1 MSSGTLLCA
10 ITNAKGI
17 GLVSHSESNVSAY
30 FVENVVSGG
39 SYASILQPEDSEQP
53 VITYSV
59 VTKGRTIMLS
69 GSAQFVNDTA
79 VVNFDE
85 DIANL
90 IDESSPIV
98 VSITPNQL
106 INGSWAVISRSS
118 DGFVAVKNGADEDVR
133 FDYVVIATLKDLKPL
148 PEEIANQ
155 DLIRTI
161 NGASMFTVKEG
172 ENPEPIKEKK
182 KAADPEQQ
190 REWEEKYL
198 SPNLLGPQLPS
209 EK

>member
-1 MSSGTLLCA
+1 MATNSLLEHIFANGIDLGTGVLAYGSAGVRASGTHFGA

-59 VTKGRTIMLS
+59 VAKGKTIMFS

-85 DIANL
+85 DMANL

-118 DGFVAVKNGADEDVR
+118 DGFVAVKNGGGEDVR

-148 PEEIANQ
+148 PEEIADQ
-155 DLIRTI
+155 DL
-161 NGASMFTVKEG
+161 
-172 ENPEPIKEKK
+172 
-182 KAADPEQQ
+182 
-190 REWEEKYL
+190 
-198 SPNLLGPQLPS
+198 
-209 EK
+209 

>member
-1 MSSGTLLCA
+1 M
-10 ITNAKGI
+10 
-17 GLVSHSESNVSAY
+17 
-30 FVENVVSGG
+30 
-39 SYASILQPEDSEQP
+39 
-53 VITYSV
+53 
-59 VTKGRTIMLS
+59 
-69 GSAQFVNDTA
+69 
-79 VVNFDE
+79 
-85 DIANL
+85 
-90 IDESSPIV
+90 
-98 VSITPNQL
+98 SITPNQL

-118 DGFVAVKNGADEDVR
+118 DGFVAVKNGGGEDVR

-148 PEEIANQ
+148 PEEIANR

-161 NGASMFTVKEG
+161 NGASMFSIKQG
-172 ENPEPIKEKK
+172 ENPEPIKK